1 MYQVLP
7 RAQNTSGWGAQ
18 VWEGL
23 GRNLA
28 PENSL
33 THTKSQVD
41 TIRVCL
47 LGLPQPLTVVAAVTR
62 RTRRTGWVLR
72 GKRLDMIFGSHSV
85 HAIGHPLP
93 KCRSRSTA
101 SRDHLILHVASL
113 C

>member
-7 RAQNTSGWGAQ
+7 RAQNSSGWGAQ

-28 PENSL
+28 SENSL

-47 LGLPQPLTVVAAVTR
+47 LGLPQPLTVVVAVTR

-101 SRDHLILHVASL
+101 SRGHLILHIASL
-113 C
+113 H